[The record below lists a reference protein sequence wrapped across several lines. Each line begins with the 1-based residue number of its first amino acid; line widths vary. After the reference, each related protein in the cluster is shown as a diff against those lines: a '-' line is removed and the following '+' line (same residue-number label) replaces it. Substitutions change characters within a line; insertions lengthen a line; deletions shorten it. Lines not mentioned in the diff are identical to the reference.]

1 MFNHMVD
8 QQSLSR
14 QRLDVVFQALA
25 DPTRRAILSRLAEG
39 ESSIG
44 ELAAPFKMTFAGA
57 SKHIKALE
65 KAGLVRRRIEGRTH
79 MCRLEVRRLAEAH
92 DWLSFYERF
101 WTARLDDLERELC
114 KSEKRMKRSR
124 R

>member
-1 MFNHMVD
+1 MVE
-8 QQSLSR
+8 QQSLLP
-14 QRLDVVFQALA
+14 QRLDAVFQALA

-39 ESSIG
+39 ESSVG

-65 KAGLVRRRIEGRTH
+65 KAGLVRRRIAGRTH
-79 MCRLEVRRLAEAH
+79 MCRLEAQRLAEAH
-92 DWLSFYERF
+92 DWLSFYEKF
-101 WTARLDDLERELC
+101 WTARLDELERELR
-114 KSEKRMKRSR
+114 KPVKQTKRSR